1 MIHEIVYHGNGGY
14 DWHTVYEMP
23 VWLRTFTYNKI
34 RSFVEQRAEEQEKA
48 MQDSQGKQ
56 TLTQQNQTITPPDY
70 IAKAPRN

>member
-14 DWHTVYEMP
+14 DWYTVYEMP

-70 IAKAPRN
+70 IAKAPRK

>member
-14 DWHTVYEMP
+14 DWYTVYEMP

>member
-70 IAKAPRN
+70 IAKAPRK